1 MSFLWSAHTQ
11 GLAPFGSLGSLRNP
25 VRGAG
30 APRCQES
37 PIPAMQ
43 AVCTPLLPRG
53 SGELASAI
61 WGHWDSCVCECHP
74 PPRPRQAL

>member
-1 MSFLWSAHTQ
+1 MSFPRSAHTQ
-11 GLAPFGSLGSLRNP
+11 GLAASGSLESLP
-25 VRGAG
+25 DPAGGAG

-43 AVCTPLLPRG
+43 AVCIPLLPWG
-53 SGELASAI
+53 SGELLSAI

-74 PPRPRQAL
+74 PCPRQAP